1 MLHVSP
7 KGCAHP
13 GILGQSLLAG
23 QRMLPRID
31 ISVAATTRSGDLM
44 TDPLLAD
51 SREWL
56 GRASVLA
63 ANHCSCG
70 VLVGAARALLQIEVT
85 PL

>member
-1 MLHVSP
+1 MLHITAS
-7 KGCAHP
+7 CAHP
-13 GILGQSLLAG
+13 GILDQSLLAG

-31 ISVAATTRSGDLM
+31 ISVAALTRSGGFIA
-44 TDPLLAD
+44 DPSPAN

-56 GRASVLA
+56 GLASVLA

-70 VLVGAARALLQIEVT
+70 VLVGAVRVLLQIEVA